1 RCVPAGL
8 PAGQGAGRLH
18 RSGRTLGARPGARN
32 PAGRRRERAV
42 PQVIGPFWENW
53 LCRHTDAHT
62 VAADMELRAATG
74 GRSERAIGEV
84 RFRVLGPVGA
94 QAGTI
99 ELDLGGLRQRA
110 VLARLLVARG
120 KVVPVRTLLFDLW
133 DDDAARNALSS
144 LQVYVSRLRRVLEP
158 DRPRGGPNRL
168 LVTVGSGYAL
178 RAAPDRVDA
187 LRFEDAV
194 RTAGERLT
202 ERPQAARAALESAL
216 ASWRGTP
223 YADFAE
229 EPWAEA
235 EVARLNELHLIAR
248 ERYADAGLR
257 LGLHAETVPGLEAL
271 PAEPPPRERS
281 E

>member
-1 RCVPAGL
+1 
-8 PAGQGAGRLH
+8 
-18 RSGRTLGARPGARN
+18 
-32 PAGRRRERAV
+32 
-42 PQVIGPFWENW
+42 
-53 LCRHTDAHT
+53 
-62 VAADMELRAATG
+62 MELRAATG

-168 LVTVGSGYAL
+168 LVTVASGYAL
-178 RAAPDRVDA
+178 RAAPDQVDA

-229 EPWAEA
+229 EPWA
-235 EVARLNELHLIAR
+235 
-248 ERYADAGLR
+248 
-257 LGLHAETVPGLEAL
+257 
-271 PAEPPPRERS
+271 
-281 E
+281 